1 MALLKTITGWP
12 LPLRHC
18 SSPRPI
24 EVVVERDDS
33 AAFAFQGRTM
43 RQTQPTQHFAEPE
56 RASTGSVGLDDILGG
71 GFDPDRVYLIEG
83 RPGTGKTTLALQFL
97 LEGVRRGERCLYIT
111 LSESERELRGVV
123 ARHGWTLE
131 GIDIFELVPPEASL
145 DPDQELTLFHPAEM
159 ELSET
164 TKHILDRV
172 LEVNPSRVVFD
183 SLSEMRLL
191 AQSSLRYRRQI
202 LALKN
207 FFASR
212 QCTVVLLDDL
222 SSHEGDLQLHSI
234 AHGVIA
240 LEQLSLDYGAERR
253 RLRVVKMRG
262 MKFRGGYHDFTIETG
277 GLAIYPR
284 LVAAEHHKA
293 FLGELTSAGSSE
305 LDALLGGGIERGTSL
320 LLIGGA
326 GVGKSSIALTYAM
339 AAAARGE
346 EVVIFAFDEGLGTV
360 FARAAGLGLPL
371 QAHVASGRVRMQ
383 QIDPAEMSPGEFAH
397 RVRESVEREG
407 VRVIVIDSL
416 NGYMNAMPEERFL
429 VLQMHELLSTLNQ
442 LGVITILVLA
452 QHGLMGPMQT
462 PLDISYLSD
471 AVLMLRYFEAE
482 GRVRRA
488 ISVVKKRSSA
498 HEDAIRE
505 FRLTAAGVKIGPPLT
520 EFQGV
525 LSGVP
530 NYRGG
535 TGPLLTPDR
544 LPTEGPSGG

>member
-1 MALLKTITGWP
+1 MPESVA
-12 LPLRHC
+12 
-18 SSPRPI
+18 
-24 EVVVERDDS
+24 
-33 AAFAFQGRTM
+33 
-43 RQTQPTQHFAEPE
+43 PTSLEPE
-56 RASTGSVGLDDILGG
+56 TISTGNPGLDDILGG
-71 GFDPDRVYLIEG
+71 GFDADRVYLLEG

-97 LEGVRRGERCLYIT
+97 LEGVRRGERCLYVT
-111 LSESERELRGVV
+111 LSESERELRVVV
-123 ARHGWTLE
+123 ARHGWTLA
-131 GIDIFELVPPEASL
+131 GIDVFELVPPEESL
-145 DPDQELTLFHPAEM
+145 DPDQELTLSHPAEM

-164 TKHILDRV
+164 TKSILDRV
-172 LEVNPSRVVFD
+172 MAINPRRVVFD

-191 AQSSLRYRRQI
+191 SQNSLRYRPPL
-202 LALKN
+202 LALKK
-207 FFASR
+207 FFAQR
-212 QCTVVLLDDL
+212 RCTRMLLDDL
-222 SSHEGDLQLHSI
+222 SSNDHDLQLHSI
-234 AHGVIA
+234 ANGVIT
-240 LEQLSLDYGAERR
+240 LEQLSLEYGAERR

-277 GLAIYPR
+277 GLAVYPR

-293 FLGELTSAGSSE
+293 FLGEVTSTGSAE

-339 AAAARGE
+339 AAAKRGE
-346 EVVIFAFDEGLGTV
+346 RVGVFAFDEGLGTV
-360 FARAAGLGLPL
+360 FARATGLGMPL
-371 QAHVASGRVRMQ
+371 QAQVDSGQICVQ

-397 RVRESVEREG
+397 IVRHSVEHDSI
-407 VRVIVIDSL
+407 RVVIIDSL

-442 LGVITILVLA
+442 LGVVTILVLA

-488 ISVVKKRSSA
+488 ISIVKKRSGA

-505 FRLTAAGVKIGPPLT
+505 FRLTAQGVRVGPPLT

-525 LSGVP
+525 LSGIP
-530 NYRGG
+530 TYRGKVS
-535 TGPLLTPDR
+535 PLLPNDR
-544 LPTEGPSGG
+544 SDG

>member
-1 MALLKTITGWP
+1 MT
-12 LPLRHC
+12 R
-18 SSPRPI
+18 
-24 EVVVERDDS
+24 S
-33 AAFAFQGRTM
+33 APVARSD
-43 RQTQPTQHFAEPE
+43 EPE
-56 RASTGSVGLDDILGG
+56 RISTGSAGLDDILDG
-71 GFDPDRVYLIEG
+71 GFDADRVYLVEG

-97 LEGVRRGERCLYIT
+97 LEGVRTGEPCLYVT
-111 LSESERELRGVV
+111 LSESERELRAVA
-123 ARHGWTLE
+123 ARHGWNLA
-131 GIDIFELVPPEASL
+131 GIDVFELVPPEASL

-164 TKHILDRV
+164 TKSILDRV
-172 LEVNPSRVVFD
+172 AQVKPVRVVFD

-191 AQSSLRYRRQI
+191 SQSSLRYRRQI
-202 LALKN
+202 LAFKN
-207 FFASR
+207 FFAGR
-212 QCTVVLLDDL
+212 RCTVMLLDDL
-222 SSHEGDLQLHSI
+222 SSHDHELQLHSI
-234 AHGVIA
+234 AHGVIT
-240 LEQLSLDYGAERR
+240 LEQLALEYGAERR

-262 MKFRGGYHDFTIETG
+262 MKYRGGYHDFTILTG

-293 FLGELTSAGSSE
+293 FLGELTSTGSAE
-305 LDALLGGGIERGTSL
+305 LDLLLGGGIERGTSI

-326 GVGKSSIALTYAM
+326 GVGKSSIALTYAI

-346 EVVIFAFDEGLGTV
+346 TVGVFAFDEGLGTV
-360 FARAAGLGLPL
+360 FARAAGLGMPL
-371 QAHVASGRVRMQ
+371 QSHVDSGRIRVQ
-383 QIDPAEMSPGEFAH
+383 QIDPAELSPGEFAYTVRH
-397 RVRESVEREG
+397 SVQHDGFRV
-407 VRVIVIDSL
+407 VIIDSL

-442 LGVITILVLA
+442 LGVVTILVLA

-488 ISVVKKRSSA
+488 ISVVKKRSGK

-505 FRLTAAGVKIGPPLT
+505 FRLTGEGVKVGPPLT
-520 EFQGV
+520 EFQGI

-535 TGPLLTPDR
+535 PSPLLPIGTVA
-544 LPTEGPSGG
+544 E

>member
-1 MALLKTITGWP
+1 
-12 LPLRHC
+12 
-18 SSPRPI
+18 
-24 EVVVERDDS
+24 
-33 AAFAFQGRTM
+33 M
-43 RQTQPTQHFAEPE
+43 RQTQLTQHFAEPE
-56 RASTGSVGLDDILGG
+56 RASTGSVALDDILGG

-222 SSHEGDLQLHSI
+222 SSHEDDLQLHSI
-234 AHGVIA
+234 AHGVIS

-397 RVRESVEREG
+397 RVRQSVEREG
-407 VRVIVIDSL
+407 VRVVVIDSL

-505 FRLTAAGVKIGPPLT
+505 FRLTAEGVKIGPPLT